1 MSKSIRRSMLISSY
15 GVGAMV
21 PIESESLMVAGLDD
35 WPPSRIDI
43 NEPRLAKKLG
53 VSGFIRPRA
62 SDGNNGRD
70 IPVVRFPEMQ
80 SCKSGLCEDRLDNI
94 AFMAAPGSNTCL
106 GCNSQLVPA
115 RFVLVCARGH
125 IDDFPFSRWVHKGT
139 DESSGNGHVLRL
151 RTMGKTASL
160 ADIVIECSCGL
171 RRSMDGAFNPGALE
185 GITECTGRR
194 PWLGDYE
201 ECSAGPRTL
210 QRGASNVYFPMTASA
225 LSIPPWSEGAF
236 RAISL
241 FWQGIIA
248 VSPDSRR
255 SFIESMGIHINTP
268 YTVDQLLDVVNQR
281 IEGAEASGDLLEEEY
296 AALMQGFPEDDSEQE
311 FVCLEAGGA
320 FEVRDLV
327 SKVMA
332 VPKLKEVRA
341 LTGFTRLM
349 PSNSDEDK
357 NIARLSR
364 SRKNWLPAVETL
376 GEGVF
381 FDLSGDAL
389 RRWEQRP
396 EVIARAERIHENYK
410 EAMAEFRQ
418 VPERKITPRF
428 LLIHTFAH
436 ALLQQW
442 SLDCGYPAASLK
454 ERLFVS
460 EPGDSADMAG
470 LLICT
475 STSDAAGSL
484 GGVVA
489 LAEAG
494 KLRTSVLGAIRR
506 ASWCSADP
514 LCSESDAS
522 GSDSLNMA
530 ACHACVL
537 LPESSCDSRNRFL
550 DRVML
555 IGTPKDPSVGFFGAF
570 VERD

>member
-1 MSKSIRRSMLISSY
+1 MLISSY

-21 PIESESLMVAGLDD
+21 PIENESLMVAGLED
-35 WPPSRIDI
+35 WPPSKIDI

-53 VSGFIRPRA
+53 VKGFIRPRA
-62 SDGNNGRD
+62 SDKDGARD
-70 IPVVRFPEMQ
+70 IPVIRFPEMQ
-80 SCKSGLCEDRLDNI
+80 SCRSGLCEDRLDNI
-94 AFMAAPGSNTCL
+94 AFMAAPSSNTCL
-106 GCNSQLVPA
+106 GCNSPLVPS
-115 RFVLVCARGH
+115 RFVIVCRRGH
-125 IDDFPFSRWVHKGT
+125 IDDFPFSRWVHGGV
-139 DESSGNGHVLRL
+139 ERSSGDGHVLQIK
-151 RTMGKTASL
+151 TMGKTASL
-160 ADIVIECSCGL
+160 ADIVIRCSCGMS
-171 RRSMDGAFNPGALE
+171 RSMDGSFNPGALE
-185 GITECTGRR
+185 GITDCTGRM
-194 PWLGDYE
+194 PWLGEYE
-201 ECSAGPRTL
+201 DCTAMPRTI

-236 RAISL
+236 KAISL
-241 FWQGIIA
+241 YWQGIMA

-255 SFIESMGIHINTP
+255 AFIENMEIHINTP

-281 IEGAEASGDLLEEEY
+281 IDGAELSGELLEEEY
-296 AALMQGFPEDDSEQE
+296 AALMQGFPEDDPEQE
-311 FVCLEAGGA
+311 FVCVEAGGA
-320 FEVRDLV
+320 YEVRDLV

-332 VPKLKEVRA
+332 VPKLKEVKA

-357 NIARLSR
+357 NIAKLSK
-364 SRKNWLPAVETL
+364 SRKHWLPAIETL

-381 FDLSGDAL
+381 FDLSGEAL
-389 RRWEQRP
+389 TRWETRP
-396 EVIARAERIHENYK
+396 EIMQRAERIHEKYRD
-410 EAMAEFRQ
+410 AMAEFNQ
-418 VPERKITPRF
+418 VPERKISPRF
-428 LLIHTFAH
+428 ILIHTLSH

-460 EPGDSADMAG
+460 DPGDSADMAG

-475 STSDAAGSL
+475 ATSDSAGSL

-489 LAEAG
+489 LAEEG
-494 KLRTSVLGAIRR
+494 KLRTSLLGALNR

-514 LCSESDAS
+514 LCSEADAT
-522 GSDSLNMA
+522 GADSLNMA

-537 LPESSCDSRNRFL
+537 LPEPSCDMRNRFL

-555 IGTPKDPSVGFFGAF
+555 IGTSEDPSLGFFSAF